1 MKRTITFHEPYEFD
15 DAAVQA
21 YEWVI
26 EAGGT
31 MLFLLP
37 RDKKRCIPYIRDHAN
52 KEAMARP
59 HDNFHV
65 EVTHGNNFALYGPR
79 IAAVSIDELGMS
91 RIEERI
97 ETETFTGEIE
107 ELRSYARK
115 PDKHPGWTTNSH
127 VENID

>member
-37 RDKKRCIPYIRDHAN
+37 CDKKRCISYIRDHAS
-52 KEAMARP
+52 KDARSRL

-65 EVTHGNNFALYGPR
+65 EVTYGNNFVLYGPR

-91 RIEERI
+91 RIEEII
-97 ETETFTGEIE
+97 ETETYAGEIE

-115 PDKHPGWTTNSH
+115 PDKHPGWTDS
-127 VENID
+127 VQAESID